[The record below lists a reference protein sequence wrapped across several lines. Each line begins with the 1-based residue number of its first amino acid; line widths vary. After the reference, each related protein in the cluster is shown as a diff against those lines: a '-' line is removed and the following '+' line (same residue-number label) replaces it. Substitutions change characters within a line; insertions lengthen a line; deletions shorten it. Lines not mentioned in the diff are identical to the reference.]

1 MLRVIRK
8 IFDFGDWARSHP
20 TEPPPGDMLDAQ
32 FEEIFRHLDR
42 RDERIDAALRHDG
55 VVANGAVQ
63 ESSLSA
69 DLRRNLTA
77 ELQNAVKTD
86 VETVRSALKA
96 AESAKKDTQTAL
108 KKAQQAAGQVK
119 QAADTVSGA
128 RDIAL
133 EQLTSAI
140 ATAEA
145 LIRRIDQVT
154 PFLTNAQNDAKLAE
168 NTAYDWAVVSNDWAE
183 HMPDTIPPNTLK
195 MMDISGEHWSAR
207 WWANRADNA
216 FGRLTDLYLGAWP
229 EPPTTNLEGGPIQV
243 GSIYYNTETGQTYV
257 WDGTSWNALWA
268 PQRAATA
275 HLTYVAAT
283 DGVTAINL
291 TTMDVNGDTFAL
303 NQSQP
308 EGLEVHIN
316 GVQLVQTLGGGFG
329 DYTIDV
335 PTSTVTL
342 SRPLR
347 AEDVALIDI
356 LVPVDQL
363 RPGAVAVYALNDITP
378 KDGVTKIFNL
388 SIKNPNTG
396 IPVAVQRPE
405 ELLVS
410 VDGSIQ
416 QPGVNY
422 QASLAT
428 ITFTEAPLADSVVF
442 ITWYQSVPL
451 P

>member
-145 LIRRIDQVT
+145 LIRRCLLYT
-154 PFLTNAQNDAKLAE
+154 SDA
-168 NTAYDWAVVSNDWAE
+168 
-183 HMPDTIPPNTLK
+183 
-195 MMDISGEHWSAR
+195 
-207 WWANRADNA
+207 AD
-216 FGRLTDLYLGAWP
+216 
-229 EPPTTNLEGGPIQV
+229 E
-243 GSIYYNTETGQTYV
+243 
-257 WDGTSWNALWA
+257 
-268 PQRAATA
+268 
-275 HLTYVAAT
+275 
-283 DGVTAINL
+283 
-291 TTMDVNGDTFAL
+291 
-303 NQSQP
+303 
-308 EGLEVHIN
+308 
-316 GVQLVQTLGGGFG
+316 
-329 DYTIDV
+329 
-335 PTSTVTL
+335 
-342 SRPLR
+342 
-347 AEDVALIDI
+347 
-356 LVPVDQL
+356 
-363 RPGAVAVYALNDITP
+363 
-378 KDGVTKIFNL
+378 
-388 SIKNPNTG
+388 
-396 IPVAVQRPE
+396 
-405 ELLVS
+405 
-410 VDGSIQ
+410 
-416 QPGVNY
+416 
-422 QASLAT
+422 
-428 ITFTEAPLADSVVF
+428 
-442 ITWYQSVPL
+442 
-451 P
+451 